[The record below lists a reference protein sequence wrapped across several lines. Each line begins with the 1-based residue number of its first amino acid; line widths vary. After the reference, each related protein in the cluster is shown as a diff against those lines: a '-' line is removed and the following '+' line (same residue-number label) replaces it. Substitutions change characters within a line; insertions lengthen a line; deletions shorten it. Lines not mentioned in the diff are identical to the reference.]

1 MKYGVRSALFLY
13 GEFEWSISTASGA
26 AAGRDHL
33 ADWAGIH
40 NISVASW
47 FCGEPWMTMSIVSEF
62 SFVTQRPRASS
73 PSCCIKSFNSETGIL
88 PSSRSCH
95 LTTCQCGL
103 V

>member
-40 NISVASW
+40 NISVAS
-47 FCGEPWMTMSIVSEF
+47 
-62 SFVTQRPRASS
+62 
-73 PSCCIKSFNSETGIL
+73 
-88 PSSRSCH
+88 
-95 LTTCQCGL
+95 
-103 V
+103 